1 MKENFLL
8 THWCMIRDNRLV
20 MDEKI
25 DDITE
30 IFSTFAGFLKAL
42 YKKEQLSYPKFY
54 KMDSLSK
61 LGFLTSEKLLTE
73 SNVLDHYLK
82 EEIGIVIF
90 NSSASLDT
98 DIGFQKTIQ
107 DKSNYFPSPSVF
119 VYTLPNIMIGEICIR
134 HKIKGENAFLVSEK
148 FDADLLI
155 DNVTSMMESD
165 RIQACLC
172 GWVEILG
179 DDYESILFLV
189 EKESLVFG
197 KENKPLLHKSFNT
210 KNLNNIYYNK
220 GE

>member
-1 MKENFLL
+1 MKKNLLL

-20 MDEKI
+20 IDNKI
-25 DDITE
+25 EDITE

-42 YKKEQLSYPKFY
+42 YKKEQLIYPKFY

-61 LGFLTSEKLLTE
+61 LGFLTSEKLIKE
-73 SNVLDHYLK
+73 SNVLDHYRK
-82 EEIGIVIF
+82 EEIGIIIF

-98 DIGFQKTIQ
+98 DIEYQKTIQ

-148 FDADLLI
+148 FDPGQI
-155 DNVTSMMESD
+155 IENVSNLMESE
-165 RIQACLC
+165 RVQACLC

-179 DDYESILFLV
+179 DQYESLLLLV
-189 EKESLVFG
+189 EKGSAVSEKVENTGLQ
-197 KENKPLLHKSFNT
+197 KEFT
-210 KNLNNIYYNK
+210 VENLNIIYHNNRA
-220 GE
+220 